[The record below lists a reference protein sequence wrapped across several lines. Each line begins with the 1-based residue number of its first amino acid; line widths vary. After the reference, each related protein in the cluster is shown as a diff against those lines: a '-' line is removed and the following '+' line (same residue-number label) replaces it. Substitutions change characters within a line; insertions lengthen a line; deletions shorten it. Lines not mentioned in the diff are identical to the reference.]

1 MNKCSIFKYTAIVLS
16 IVEFVLTI
24 VYAVVTFNT
33 NNEEV
38 AIVDQPEVVA
48 EVIEVQPYEVADT
61 LFIESV
67 LTPIK
72 ACSDN
77 KRACRWAQGEH
88 NADAVLRYTKTKAN
102 LTSGRAAILAT
113 IEDVRNTLTLVPND
127 DRVSNLVYRTFTHES
142 LLGTIDFTNAN
153 GQGIGQ
159 LTLKHAKDVLKRLS
173 TRSPENFRIISELSE
188 IDNLLSLSDKEMLR
202 ELHTNL
208 KLQVALC
215 ITTYWFRDPM
225 FWQKAGT
232 VEDDA
237 RLWKELYNTRLGK
250 GTVSAFIKSCEAY
263 I

>member
-1 MNKCSIFKYTAIVLS
+1 MNIRSIFKMIIIVLS
-16 IVEFVLTI
+16 VLETI
-24 VYAVVTFNT
+24 LTTIWVVTGT
-33 NNEEV
+33 EEV
-38 AIVDQPEVVA
+38 TIKSNQPVA
-48 EVIEVQPYEVADT
+48 EIVVTAEPHEVTDALNEKSILNPIEE
-61 LFIESV
+61 
-67 LTPIK
+67 
-72 ACSDN
+72 CDN
-77 KRACRWAQGEH
+77 NPRACRWAQGER
-88 NADAVLRYTKTKAN
+88 NPDAMLRYTKSSKN

-113 IEDVRNTLTLVPND
+113 IEDVRNQLTLVPND

-173 TRSPENFRIISELSE
+173 RRSPENFRIISELSE
-188 IDNLLSLSDKEMLR
+188 IKNPLALSDEDLLK

-225 FWQKAGT
+225 FWQKAGDL
-232 VEDDA
+232 ESDA
-237 RLWKELYNTRLGK
+237 KLWKNLYNTELGK
-250 GTVSAFIKSCEAY
+250 GTVEAFIASCNAH